1 MRRRPNYLGGAVAG
15 LWLLLIAVP
24 LFAMLSSAFKS
35 RTEFSNSG
43 LLAPPL
49 QPTLDNIVLVLGSSF
64 PTYLLNTVIVTV
76 VVVTIVV
83 VLVVPLAYVVVRNR
97 GRVVFT
103 VFRVFLL
110 GLAIPVQAV
119 AIPVFY
125 LMSAA
130 GLYDNLLG
138 VILPTAAFCLPVC
151 TLVLSGSMRDV
162 STEMYEAMAI
172 DGAGSFRA
180 FWALAVPLSRPGI
193 ATIVVYSALQSWNG
207 FLFPLVLTQSV
218 GTKTIPLGL
227 FDFQTQF
234 SVNIPAL
241 MSAVLLST
249 VPVLIV
255 YLVARRSLVQ
265 GLMGIGGK

>member
-1 MRRRPNYLGGAVAG
+1 MRQRRNYLGGAVAG

-24 LFAMLSSAFKS
+24 LWAMVSSALKS

-43 LLAPPL
+43 PLTPPTE
-49 QPTLDNIVLVLGSSF
+49 PTLENLGFVLGSSF
-64 PTYLLNTVIVTV
+64 PSYVVNTTV
-76 VVVTIVV
+76 VTLAVVAIVV
-83 VLVVPLAYVVVRNR
+83 ALVVPLAYVVVRNR
-97 GRVVFT
+97 GRMVAA
-103 VFRVFLL
+103 VFRTFLL

-125 LMSAA
+125 LISAA

-151 TLVLSGSMRDV
+151 ALVLSGTMRDI
-162 STEMYEAMAI
+162 SPELYEAMAI
-172 DGAGSFRA
+172 DGGGSLRA
-180 FWALAVPLSRPGI
+180 FWTLAVPLSRPGI
-193 ATIVVYSALQSWNG
+193 ATIVVYSALQAWNG

-241 MSAVLLST
+241 MSAVLLSAL
-249 VPVLIV
+249 PVLVV
-255 YLVARRSLVQ
+255 YLIARRSLVQ